1 MSRKNEEARMILP
14 KGWKYITVLDYEVG
28 KVFQYKISDYNYYDY
43 EKLLSDY
50 GHRLSSIEWMIHDTN
65 EIIKED
71 KTPIS

>member
-1 MSRKNEEARMILP
+1 M
-14 KGWKYITVLDYEVG
+14 KYITVLDFEVG
-28 KVFQYKISDYNYYDY
+28 KVFQYKISDYDYYDY

-50 GHRLSSIEWMIHDTN
+50 GHRLNSIEWMIHDTN